1 MDPPAT
7 ASSPADNGPA
17 TGPGDSDRAA
27 GTRVAIKDLLAGLAF
42 VVFGLAFAV
51 GAASYTVGTTL
62 RMGPG
67 YFPLAL
73 GALLVLLGIV
83 IVAKGF
89 LTPEGGAIGAI
100 PWKATTL
107 IVASVLFFG
116 LTLQGLG
123 LVPSLFVTVLLA
135 AFAGQ
140 RPNVLVAL
148 LTAVGLTALSV
159 LIFVV
164 TLNLRLPLFGP
175 WVGA

>member
-1 MDPPAT
+1 LGRPPAH
-7 ASSPADNGPA
+7 PGRGDNGR
-17 TGPGDSDRAA
+17 GV
-27 GTRVAIKDLLAGLAF
+27 GTRVAIKDLLAALAF
-42 VVFGLAFAV
+42 VGFGLAFAV
-51 GAASYTVGTTL
+51 VATSYQIGTTF

-67 YFPLAL
+67 YFPLVL
-73 GALLVLLGIV
+73 GALLVLLGVLILV
-83 IVAKGF
+83 KGF
-89 LTPEGGAIGAI
+89 LTPEGGPVGAL
-100 PWKATTL
+100 PWKATIL

-123 LVPSLFVTVLLA
+123 LVPSLFVTVLLT

-148 LTAVGLTALSV
+148 LTAIGLTALSV

-164 TLNLRLPLFGP
+164 ALNLRLPLFGP